1 MARVGD
7 AFMEYGGL
15 GACRRSLW
23 VQRTPFKN
31 NREALFRRRSW
42 SFGGGQCVEEGEL
55 CRSKFSDAGDLP
67 LRLVNC

>member
-23 VQRTPFKN
+23 VQRTPFGN

-42 SFGGGQCVEEGEL
+42 SFCGGQCVEE
-55 CRSKFSDAGDLP
+55 
-67 LRLVNC
+67 